1 METLKK
7 SWHGLLALLL
17 AITIT
22 SCGGNKEEVGSESM
36 ISGSS
41 SKTWVADKEMNA
53 TGDKDKLTDA
63 EKQQTM
69 QFYADGRFALGAGS
83 SLQTGTW
90 SFDQA
95 AKRLSLQFEGAEMTE
110 NFEVLK
116 LDDDEMDLRASDG
129 TVMEM
134 ELRD

>member
-17 AITIT
+17 AIIIT

-36 ISGSS
+36 MSGAS
-41 SKTWVADKEMNA
+41 SKTWVAAKETNA
-53 TGDKDKLTDA
+53 SGDREKLSDA
-63 EKQQTM
+63 EKEQTM

-83 SLQTGTW
+83 NLQTGTW

-95 AKRLSLQFEGAEMTE
+95 AKRLTLQFENEDMTE

-116 LDDDEMDLRASDG
+116 LDDDELDLRASDG

-134 ELRD
+134 EAK